1 MDAKDAQALLDGP
14 SSGMVPAGAVG
25 SSLNPFT
32 TNEVSK
38 TVSPDNLLAPT
49 SPGQGLIPPKTALVS
64 DESLTALEDY
74 RQSNKQ
80 GDVPL
85 DVESGIDPW
94 TRSMLSFRRTQEDQL
109 GYLEKKYG
117 KGSVRLSSDGV
128 PIVRVID
135 SQTKK
140 PKDVRATE
148 MGMSLSDFLDL
159 SGQVPEIAG
168 GILAARFGGGGG
180 AAVKGVIPRLGN
192 ILAMSAGQEGAGA
205 VKDVAVRGIDDRP
218 VNFEEI
224 ATSRAK
230 MLPLDIGAG
239 VGMGAVGGMVKG
251 GSKLVSPFS
260 NPNDVTKQFR
270 DAVKYFKDKGI
281 ELPMTP
287 GEASGSSLLLRT
299 EAMARQLPGSSS
311 VMKDIVEQQNAAMA
325 RIQKTAMGLP
335 LDATTAS
342 LPTDEQA
349 GKKAIGALG
358 EKVAPFEEEKATA
371 KRELAETGTKE
382 IENALASGAPV
393 DVPKLGQQLRQSAL
407 DKRAAFQAKSAEDYG
422 KVYEHPLANQYVLSA
437 DKLSTDAKGLL
448 SKLPAPES
456 ITETPTGITDRY
468 GNDILRDEAGSKIMR
483 NFVPPN
489 VLTKLNDLASLKGGK
504 FRLGDLLKMR
514 TDVANDIAQGEA
526 IPGMNT
532 HYLSEIKGMLDDTL
546 KGELDKLPNDRALY
560 DQAVAKVRAAP
571 LEQKAAASKAV
582 EDLKNK
588 YGGMPPPAN
597 SGLKELWQTAND
609 NYAKGVQPFQKTG
622 ISELYKEQGQG
633 GYVGDTQAVER
644 AMGSGK
650 GQDTF
655 SAYKEFFGEQSPEYQ
670 GLKRAVVDKLLGT
683 SRNTENALIDPRS
696 FLRNLGTLSANSPN
710 TVKEVFGKN
719 LQDLVNVGQTMTA
732 SDSADKFAASGYD
745 RILNQHI
752 PAKDLMTM
760 IARGEP
766 TSLKL
771 MNLVA
776 TEKAAGVV
784 YRNSILKQ
792 IAKGTLTGDTVKP
805 SQFVRYFSTQAEPSE
820 VHQVVS
826 MLGDKPEVLR
836 EIRSKVAQDIFDRAY
851 PTAQSIDNPAL
862 LSGEP
867 RVLSQQGLQNAL
879 GDSTQRERY
888 KAILGVDTYND
899 IQNLTKYLAP
909 RGIGERAF
917 SAAGGLSAGQQIA
930 GLIQKGDLKYLNQAA
945 KNWIMAQ
952 LYTHPTVRAWA
963 ANTALP
969 NLNTAGFTRYL
980 IASTPIVQAA
990 YKEFGEKRAKEMMA
1004 EANASIDRSA
1014 SENGAGKVDDMQK
1027 MEQYRRM
1034 LTPEK

>member
-1 MDAKDAQALLDGP
+1 MDAKDAQSLLDSP
-14 SSGMVPAGAVG
+14 SGAPAVASGGVG

-32 TNEVSK
+32 TNAVAK
-38 TVSPDNLLAPT
+38 TMSDAQMLSPQQNAPGIVPD
-49 SPGQGLIPPKTALVS
+49 STALVPP
-64 DESLTALEDY
+64 ESVSAREDY
-74 RQSNKQ
+74 RYVNKQ

-85 DVESGIDPW
+85 DIESGIDPW
-94 TRSMLSFRRTQEDQL
+94 TRSMLSFRRTQDDQL
-109 GYLEKKYG
+109 AYLEKKYG
-117 KGSVRLSSDGV
+117 KGSVRMSSDGV

-148 MGMSLSDFLDL
+148 MGMSLKDFLDL

-168 GILAARFGGGGG
+168 GILAARFGGGAG
-180 AAVKGVIPRLGN
+180 AAEKGVIPRLGN
-192 ILAMSAGQEGAGA
+192 ILSMSVGQEAVGG
-205 VKDVAVRGIDDRP
+205 VKDATVRGIDDQP

-224 ATSRAK
+224 AKSRAS
-230 MLPLDIGAG
+230 MLPIDVAAGAGIGAI
-239 VGMGAVGGMVKG
+239 GGMVKG
-251 GSKLVSPFS
+251 GSRLISPFA
-260 NPNDVTKQFR
+260 NPNEVTTQFR

-299 EAMARQLPGSSS
+299 EAMARQLPGSSG
-311 VMKDIVEQQNAAMA
+311 VMKDIVEKQNAAMA

-335 LDATTAS
+335 LDATTSS

-349 GKKAIGALG
+349 GKKAISALG
-358 EKVAPFEEEKATA
+358 DKVAPFEEQKATA
-371 KRELAETGTKE
+371 KEELAQTGTKE
-382 IENALASGAPV
+382 IESALQTGAPV
-393 DVPKLGQQLRQSAL
+393 DVPKLGQQLRKSALSKREVFQAQSA
-407 DKRAAFQAKSAEDYG
+407 ADYG

-448 SKLPAPES
+448 AKLPAPES

-468 GNDILRDEAGSKIMR
+468 GNEILRDEAGSKIMR

-489 VLTKLNDLASLKGGK
+489 VLTKLNDLAALKGGK

-532 HYLSEIKGMLDDTL
+532 HYLSQIKGMIDDTL
-546 KGELDKLPNDRALY
+546 KGELGKYP
-560 DQAVAKVRAAP
+560 
-571 LEQKAAASKAV
+571 E
-582 EDLKNK
+582 LKN
-588 YGGMPPPAN
+588 
-597 SGLKELWQTAND
+597 LWQTAND

-650 GQDTF
+650 GQDMF
-655 SAYKEFFGEQSPEYQ
+655 AAYKEFFGEQSPEYQ

-683 SRNTENALIDPRS
+683 SRNTENALIDPRA
-696 FLRNLGTLSANSPN
+696 FLRNLGNLATASPN
-710 TVKEVFGKN
+710 TVKDVFGNK
-719 LQDLVNVGQTMTA
+719 LTDLVNIGQIMTA
-732 SDSADKFAASGYD
+732 TDSADRFAASGYD
-745 RILNQHI
+745 KALAQHI
-752 PAKDLMTM
+752 PVKDLMSM

-771 MNLVA
+771 MNLIA

-784 YRNSILKQ
+784 YRNSVLKQ
-792 IAKGTLTGDTVKP
+792 IAKGTFTGDSVKP
-805 SQFVRYFSTQAEPSE
+805 SQFIRYFSTQAEPTD
-820 VHQVVS
+820 VHQVIS
-826 MLGDKPEVLR
+826 MLGDKPAVLQD
-836 EIRSKVAQDIFDRAY
+836 IRSKVAQDIFDRAY

-879 GDSTQRERY
+879 GDATQRERY
-888 KAILGVDTYND
+888 KAILGADTYQD

-930 GLIQKGDLKYLNQAA
+930 GLIQKGDLKYLAQGA
-945 KNWIMAQ
+945 KNWLMAQ
-952 LYTHPTVRAWA
+952 MYTHPTIRAWA
-963 ANTALP
+963 SNTAMP
-969 NLNTAGFTRYL
+969 TVYTSGFTRYL

-1004 EANASIDRSA
+1004 EANASIDRVA
-1014 SENGAGKVDDMQK
+1014 SENQGKPMDDQQR
-1027 MEQYRRM
+1027 MEQYQKM
-1034 LTPEK
+1034 LTPDEK